1 MFRQLFDPSSSTY
14 TYLLACERT
23 GDAVLVDPVLEQR
36 ERDLSLIAQL
46 GVHVRWLLDT
56 HVHADHVT
64 AASALKEAL
73 KAALPA
79 SEAPT
84 TAVGL
89 ACEAAGYERALNHG
103 DRLDFGDEHLDVI
116 ATPGHTPGSMSFLW
130 RDRLFTGDAL
140 LIGGCGR
147 TDFQGGSAGTLY
159 DAITKR
165 LFTLPGETLVYPGHD
180 YRGRRVS
187 CIAEE
192 RETNPRLATT
202 SRDEF
207 IALMAA
213 LNLPKPRLID
223 LAVPANKQAGAVV
236 QG

>member
-1 MFRQLFDPSSSTY
+1 MFRQLFDRSSCTY
-14 TYLLACERT
+14 TYLLASEHT
-23 GDAVLVDPVLEQR
+23 GDAVLIDPVLEQQ
-36 ERDLSLIAQL
+36 ERDLALVAQL
-46 GVHVRWLLDT
+46 GVRVRWLLDT

-64 AASALKEAL
+64 AASALK
-73 KAALPA
+73 AALPA
-79 SEAPT
+79 AQAPT

-89 ACEAAGYERALNHG
+89 ACEAAGYERALIHG

-130 RDRLFTGDAL
+130 RDKLFTGDAL

-147 TDFQGGSAGTLY
+147 TDFQGGNAGALY
-159 DAITKR
+159 DSITTR

-192 RETNPRLATT
+192 RENNPRLAGT

-213 LNLPKPRLID
+213 LNLPKPHLID

>member
-1 MFRQLFDPSSSTY
+1 MFRQLFDPVSSTY
-14 TYLLACERT
+14 TYLLACDRT
-23 GDAVLVDPVLEQR
+23 HQAVLIDPVMEHQA
-36 ERDLSLIAQL
+36 RDLALL
-46 GVHVRWLLDT
+46 GELRLAPRWLLDT

-64 AASALKEAL
+64 SVSVLKQ
-73 KAALPA
+73 ALPPGA
-79 SEAPT
+79 RPT
-84 TAVGL
+84 IAVGL
-89 ACEAAGYERALNHG
+89 ACEAEGYEHPLTHG
-103 DRLDFGDEHLDVI
+103 ERLVFGDEHIDVI

-147 TDFQGGSAGTLY
+147 TDFQGGDAGQLH
-159 DAITKR
+159 DAITQR

-192 RETNPRLATT
+192 RETNPRLAGKT
-202 SRDEF
+202 RDEF

-213 LNLPKPRLID
+213 LNLPRPKLID
-223 LAVPANKQAGAVV
+223 VAVPANKQAGALV